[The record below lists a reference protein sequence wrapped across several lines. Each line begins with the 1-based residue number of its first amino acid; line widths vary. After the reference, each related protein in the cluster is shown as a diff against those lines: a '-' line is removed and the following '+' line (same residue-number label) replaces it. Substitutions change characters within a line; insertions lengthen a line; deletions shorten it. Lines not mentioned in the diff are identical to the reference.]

1 MLKRELTL
9 LQATAINMI
18 DMVGIGPFVTTSLVA
33 ATMGSAPHALLAWV
47 VGLVICFIDA
57 AVWSEL
63 GARMPKAGG
72 SYAFLRESYGEQSW
86 GRLMAFLF
94 VWQTAFQAPLVVA
107 SASLGFMKYAAF
119 LTGPLDPLVSRIG
132 SAGLVVMVTV
142 LLYRRIAD
150 VGKLSVVLWFCV
162 LATFLWIIGSGF
174 AVGSIDMITAEPQKI
189 ADLQTSVWTAL
200 GIASIPTMYSYLGYY
215 NVCHLGAEVRD
226 PQRTIPRSM
235 LLSIVG
241 IGALYLLY
249 QTAIFCVIPASE
261 VASSPFVVSLFIE
274 RIYGPLAA
282 SIATAL
288 ILVVAISSL
297 FSLMLGYSRIPY
309 AAASDGNFFA
319 VFAKLHP
326 KHNFPHVALLVLAGI
341 GVVFSLTLTLNDA
354 IKSIIT
360 MRVFTQ
366 FIAQA
371 IGLMILRNRVGA
383 QQMPWRMWL
392 YPAPAFLAIVAW
404 LWVFT
409 GAKPIQ
415 QAVGL
420 IAPVIGLA
428 AFLAIARIRRTWPFV
443 DTSTMPH
450 EAGGV

>member
-1 MLKRELTL
+1 L
-9 LQATAINMI
+9 
-18 DMVGIGPFVTTSLVA
+18 
-33 ATMGSAPHALLAWV
+33 
-47 VGLVICFIDA
+47 
-57 AVWSEL
+57 
-63 GARMPKAGG
+63 
-72 SYAFLRESYGEQSW
+72 
-86 GRLMAFLF
+86 
-94 VWQTAFQAPLVVA
+94 
-107 SASLGFMKYAAF
+107 
-119 LTGPLDPLVSRIG
+119 G
-132 SAGLVVMVTV
+132 SAGLVILVTV

-150 VGKLSVVLWFCV
+150 VGRLSVVLWFCV

-174 AVGSIDMITAEPQKI
+174 AVGSIELITSQPMVIDDM
-189 ADLQTSVWTAL
+189 QTSVWTAL

-235 LLSIVG
+235 LLSILG
-241 IGALYLLY
+241 IGVLYLLY
-249 QTAIFCVIPASE
+249 QVAIFSVIPASD

-288 ILVVAISSL
+288 ILVVAVSSL

-309 AAASDGNFFA
+309 AAAADGNFFS
-319 VFAKLHP
+319 VFARLHP
-326 KHNFPHVALLVLAGI
+326 EHTFPHVALLVLAAI
-341 GVVFSLTLTLNDA
+341 GVVFSLTLTLTDA

-366 FIAQA
+366 FVAQA
-371 IGLMILRNRVGA
+371 VGLMILRSRVGA

-392 YPAPAFLAIVAW
+392 YPLPALLAMVAW

-415 QAVGL
+415 QLVGL
-420 IAPVIGLA
+420 LAPIVGIGVFFGVA
-428 AFLAIARIRRTWPFV
+428 KIRGSWPFAGEQPL
-443 DTSTMPH
+443 PH
-450 EAGGV
+450 EGGRT

>member
-18 DMVGIGPFVTTSLVA
+18 DMVGIGPFVTTSIVA
-33 ATMGSAPHALLAWV
+33 ATMGSAPLALVAWV
-47 VGLVICFIDA
+47 VGLVICLVDA

-94 VWQTAFQAPLVVA
+94 VWQTSFQAPLVVA

-119 LTGPLDPLVSRIG
+119 LTGPLDPLVSRLG
-132 SAGLVVMVTV
+132 SAGLVILVTV

-150 VGKLSVVLWFCV
+150 VGRLSVVLWFCV

-174 AVGSIDMITAEPQKI
+174 AVGSIELITSQPMVIDDM
-189 ADLQTSVWTAL
+189 QTSVWTAL

-235 LLSIVG
+235 LLSILG
-241 IGALYLLY
+241 IGVLYLLY
-249 QTAIFCVIPASE
+249 QVAIFSVIPASD

-288 ILVVAISSL
+288 ILVVAVSSL

-309 AAASDGNFFA
+309 AAAADGNFFS
-319 VFAKLHP
+319 VFARLHP
-326 KHNFPHVALLVLAGI
+326 EHTFPHVALLVLAAI
-341 GVVFSLTLTLNDA
+341 GVVFSLTLTLTDA

-366 FIAQA
+366 FVAQA
-371 IGLMILRNRVGA
+371 VGLMILRSRVGA

-392 YPAPAFLAIVAW
+392 YPLPALLAMVAW

-415 QAVGL
+415 QLVGL
-420 IAPVIGLA
+420 LAPIVGIGVFFGVA
-428 AFLAIARIRRTWPFV
+428 KIRGSWPFAGEQPL
-443 DTSTMPH
+443 PH
-450 EAGGV
+450 EGGRT